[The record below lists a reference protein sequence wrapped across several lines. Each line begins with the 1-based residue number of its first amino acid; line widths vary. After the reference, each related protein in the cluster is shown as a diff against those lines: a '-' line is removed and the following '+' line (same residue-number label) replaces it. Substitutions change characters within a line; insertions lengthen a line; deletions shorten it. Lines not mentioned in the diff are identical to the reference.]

1 MTATIVKFMDLLT
14 GRYRNARQAMSNPS
28 RWPQIDLRISTLSE
42 RQIEAKSWYKYKGEE
57 DPYNIIRYDLE
68 EMDENIIF
76 SKTYNLLTNSDSCPF
91 IWAWDGQ
98 WWRGDLDGECIQ
110 GSTKIE
116 SNIRFNGLEYR
127 VQDVGHDIKTGR
139 QVYGKDPSE
148 GEFLFTRLDK

>member
-1 MTATIVKFMDLLT
+1 
-14 GRYRNARQAMSNPS
+14 
-28 RWPQIDLRISTLSE
+28 
-42 RQIEAKSWYKYKGEE
+42 
-57 DPYNIIRYDLE
+57 
-68 EMDENIIF
+68 MDENIIF

-91 IWAWDGQ
+91 VWAWDGQ